1 MAFKGQKRVTE
12 LKVCQAELIELPV
25 GMSGCTNGGVYR
37 DITIWIKPKSPIRPC
52 RNQFSPMWFD
62 DLANH
67 FYIPTRH
74 AKRTKRAIKTAA
86 NFSNSQI
93 VSKNFQS
100 VNSISRLYWNISL
113 IRYIHRW
120 VQFELMDKIISTR
133 SVQCESKRITY

>member
-1 MAFKGQKRVTE
+1 
-12 LKVCQAELIELPV
+12 
-25 GMSGCTNGGVYR
+25 
-37 DITIWIKPKSPIRPC
+37 
-52 RNQFSPMWFD
+52 MWFD

-100 VNSISRLYWNISL
+100 GKLNKFLSFLEAYIEAISGSSL
-113 IRYIHRW
+113 FI
-120 VQFELMDKIISTR
+120 KIQIMGG
-133 SVQCESKRITY
+133 KITENLQTQ